1 MADSKR
7 MAERFGARQVSLFI
21 VLAGLVGVWIVSV
34 FSSGGDVKSQT
45 FAALPRQPVSPQS
58 LQKASTQKRVM
69 TTTVATTVAV
79 APRPIAFHFTIA
91 PNTPLKDLLPLPPHA
106 MLAQSPRLI
115 DDISQVPEVAFQEP
129 LAKSPDALRQ
139 TAHTIA
145 KINHLNHKKSDGFVD
160 ALLRARP
167 DLAGLP
173 MAMGDTCRTKGDRAK
188 FFTDALN
195 LIKQAKRQGGSM
207 KVPVQRFVTTSAGQ
221 PLDST
226 FNPTGQAPVQRSVT
240 NTIRPTAP
248 VPAPTSAPGA
258 RNSVAVHFDG
268 VVGEV
273 VQQFVT
279 VANLQSNTDPDVF
292 WSAFANA
299 CVQADKANVK
309 LDPSQLDLVIVERIA
324 ALMQVVAPES
334 VAMRKGL
341 VKYLAG
347 TSHVEATRALAK
359 LAMFAPEDEVRR
371 PAIEAL
377 KVRRDRDYTEVLL
390 RGLHYPLPAVAKHAA
405 EAITKLERT
414 DLVPQLVSFLE
425 EPDPRAPIMK
435 DMGDERVPVVRE
447 LVRINHH
454 RNCLM
459 CHAPA
464 VSGEVPSTV
473 TTAEVPR
480 PDQPLPSPSDGYN
493 NSIPDVLVRL
503 DVTYLRQDFSMLE
516 PVADANPWPAMQRFD
531 FLVRTRKLSDQEANA
546 FPKAKAG
553 MLSPYQRC
561 TLAALRELTGK
572 DAAPTPAAWRKV
584 LDLPARR
591 AVTEKS

>member
-7 MAERFGARQVSLFI
+7 FAGRFSGRQKSLCI
-21 VLAGLVGVWIVSV
+21 LLAGLFGLWIVSV
-34 FSSGGDVKSQT
+34 FSSGDLKAQT
-45 FAALPRQPVSPQS
+45 SVASPPQRVLPTAMPAPGLPVPPPM
-58 LQKASTQKRVM
+58 A
-69 TTTVATTVAV
+69 
-79 APRPIAFHFTIA
+79 APRIAFNFTIA
-91 PNTPLKDLLPLPPHA
+91 ANTPLKDLLPVPPKA
-106 MLAQSPRLI
+106 MLAHSPRLI

-145 KINHLNHKKSDGFVD
+145 KINHLNHKKSDGFMD
-160 ALLRARP
+160 ALLRSRP

-188 FFTDALN
+188 FFTQALN
-195 LIKQAKRQGGSM
+195 VIKQARSQGGIM
-207 KVPVQRFVTTSAGQ
+207 VPVQRAVTTSARGRGRVVRINTDKGTTA
-221 PLDST
+221 PPIPAGS
-226 FNPTGQAPVQRSVT
+226 APVAVV
-240 NTIRPTAP
+240 N
-248 VPAPTSAPGA
+248 PAPAQEPTQQL
-258 RNSVAVHFDG
+258 
-268 VVGEV
+268 
-273 VQQFVT
+273 VQEIETIFFTQP
-279 VANLQSNTDPDVF
+279 NTDPDSF
-292 WSAFANA
+292 WDAFAKTCAQDDKTNA
-299 CVQADKANVK
+299 K
-309 LDPSQLDLVIVERIA
+309 LDPNQLALVIVERIA
-324 ALMQVVAPES
+324 ALMQVIAPES

-359 LAMFAPEDEVRR
+359 LAVFAPEDEVRR

-414 DLVPQLVSFLE
+414 DLVPELVSFLE
-425 EPDPRAPIMK
+425 EPDPRVPVKK
-435 DMGDERVPVVRE
+435 DMGDQRIPVVRE

-464 VSGEVPSTV
+464 VSGEVPQHV

-503 DVTYLRQDFSMLE
+503 DVTYLRQDFSLLE
-516 PVADANPWPAMQRFD
+516 PVADANPWPEMQRFD
-531 FLVRTRKLSDQEANA
+531 FLVRTRKLTDQEAKA
-546 FPKAKAG
+546 FPTPKAG
-553 MLSPYQRC
+553 MLSPYQRY

-572 DAAPTPAAWRKV
+572 DAAPTPAAWRKI
-584 LDLPARR
+584 LDMPVRR
-591 AVTEKS
+591 AGTEKS